1 MSTSESGHVPKQ
13 SIFKIAS
20 IRYVRSGNLM
30 SNAPGATICI
40 NRVGPA
46 IDISG
51 KQLASWLGCLPT
63 TPRGIR
69 LKEVF
74 PDLEA
79 FTFLLYLLS
88 EHARLFTNQDSVK
101 LTSLSQTESCI
112 WLAIDARK
120 AAEAVATLSAHILDS
135 IKYNQSPN
143 NNTARL
149 WHALRVQSWN
159 QTHAHLARAA
169 RQMGVPFYRLDQ
181 GKQQLLQLGQGS
193 RLRLCRETLTDQTP
207 LLAQVATNK
216 QGLHALL
223 QFRGVPLPIQ
233 QGVVSLEQAM
243 AAAERIGWP
252 VVLKPATSG
261 KGKGVWVRLGDLDAL
276 REAWNSN
283 AAMGLGVQLVQQTLD
298 GADHR
303 LLVVNGAL
311 MAAAQ
316 RQPAAINCN
325 GVQSLGDQIKA
336 LNADPE
342 RGVGYERLL
351 NRVQVDGRLT
361 LLLSEQGF
369 TLDSVPSVGTGVQ
382 LSRTANISQGGSAI
396 DCSERVHPDNRR
408 LAEDIA
414 SLIGAD
420 VVGLDLIS
428 NDIGVSWR
436 EGGTWLLEANL
447 SPGLRPHLVAN
458 PKSDLCQR
466 LVRAWVGEGPRA
478 GRIPTAAITGSIGK
492 TTTSR
497 ILAHLL
503 QSSGLRVGLCSSTG
517 MELDGE
523 MLVNGDLSGGGPGL
537 QLLQDRR
544 VEALVAEMARGVV
557 LKSGVGL
564 EHLDAVAVLNV
575 LDNHIGVDGIRNRN
589 DLARIKGLVAE
600 AAEGLLVL
608 NANDPLVI
616 AMGHQREPEA
626 LALVSAANDLPPAW
640 LEQRAGGH
648 RAASYCMQRTGM
660 IELHWECESVLSLP
674 LRAIPASD
682 DGCIDTMAP
691 AAAFAA
697 CLAHGL
703 GMDAE
708 QIEAG
713 LRSFGLKQGHQRGR
727 FEVLVQEPWQVVLTW
742 GDGPEAIRSLA
753 RYAIG
758 KTEKSSPGRRVL
770 LLTAPDTR
778 TDTFLK
784 QVGQACQGFDLVIT
798 ASWFERRGR
807 EPHEVPALL
816 AEGIRSLGQQ
826 APAVIELGVETE
838 AVAPLAELIQ
848 AGDFCVVCT
857 FATELMREVLLDAL
871 GSGQKLA

>member
-1 MSTSESGHVPKQ
+1 MDHRELPKQ

-20 IRYVRSGNLM
+20 IRYTRAGSLM
-30 SNAPGATICI
+30 SSLAGATICI
-40 NRVGPA
+40 MRTEAAVC
-46 IDISG
+46 ITR
-51 KQLASWLGCLPT
+51 KQFSNWLSYLPT
-63 TPRGIR
+63 TFQKINIMEA
-69 LKEVF
+69 L

-79 FTFLLYLLS
+79 FNILLYLLS
-88 EHARLFTNQDSVK
+88 EHARLGGGRDSARLISDNQTQSYF
-101 LTSLSQTESCI
+101 
-112 WLAIDARK
+112 WLAIDDRE
-120 AAEAVATLSAHILDS
+120 AAEAVTALSIHIINS
-135 IKYNQSPN
+135 IKYHQAPSDT
-143 NNTARL
+143 TARL
-149 WHALRVQSWN
+149 WLTLRSRFWN

-169 RQMGVPFYRLDQ
+169 KQMGVPFYRIDQ
-181 GKQQLLQLGQGS
+181 GKQQFLQLGQGS
-193 RLRLCRETLTDQTP
+193 RLRLFRETRTDQTA
-207 LLAQVATNK
+207 LFAQAATNK
-216 QGLHALL
+216 QRLHSVL
-223 QFRGVPLPIQ
+223 QHRGIPLPVQ
-233 QGVVSLEQAM
+233 QAVASLEHAM
-243 AAAERIGWP
+243 TAAERIGWP

-261 KGKGVWVRLGDLDAL
+261 KGKGVWVGLRDLDAL
-276 REAWNSN
+276 REAWHSN
-283 AAMGLGVQLVQQTLD
+283 AALGLGVQLVQQTLN

-303 LLVVNGAL
+303 LLVVNGTL

-316 RQPAAINCN
+316 RQPAAITCN
-325 GVQSLGDQIKA
+325 GVDSLHEQIKA

-361 LLLSEQGF
+361 LLLGEQGF
-369 TLDSVPSVGTGVQ
+369 TLDSVPPEGTCVQ
-382 LSRTANISQGGSAI
+382 LSRTANLSQGGTAI

-414 SLIGAD
+414 RLIGAD

-428 NDIGVSWR
+428 HDIGVSWR

-458 PKSDLCQR
+458 PNSDLCQR
-466 LVRAWVGEGPRA
+466 LVRAWVGDGPRA
-478 GRIPTAAITGSIGK
+478 GRIPTAAITGSMGK

-523 MLVNGDLSGGGPGL
+523 MLVSGDLSGGGPAL

-544 VEALVAEMARGVV
+544 VEALVAEMARGGV

-575 LDNHIGVDGIRNRN
+575 LDNHIGMDGIRNRE

-608 NANDPLVI
+608 NANDPLVM
-616 AMGHQREPEA
+616 AMGRRREPEA
-626 LALVSAANDLPPAW
+626 LALVAPADDLPTSW
-640 LEQRAGGH
+640 QEHRAGGH
-648 RAASYCMQRTGM
+648 RAACYGMQRNGVIT
-660 IELHWECESVLSLP
+660 LHWRGDTVLSLP
-674 LRAIPASD
+674 LRSIPASE
-682 DGCIDTMAP
+682 DGCIDTMAA

-708 QIEAG
+708 QIGAG
-713 LRSFGLKQGHQRGR
+713 LRSFGLKPGHQRGR
-727 FEVLVQEPWQVVLTW
+727 FEVLIEHPWQVVLTW

-753 RYAIG
+753 RYAIS
-758 KTEKSSPGRRVL
+758 KTEKFRPGRRVL

-778 TDTFLK
+778 TDTYLK
-784 QVGQACQGFDLVIT
+784 QVGQACQDFDLVAT
-798 ASWFERRGR
+798 AAWFERRGR

-848 AGDFCVVCT
+848 PGDFCVVCS
-857 FATELMREVLLDAL
+857 FATEMMRQKLLHAL
-871 GSGQKLA
+871 GSGQRVT